1 MQIPEVLECIFAKMG
16 GIGKWQRDFLAE
28 LFSLIFSIQ
37 GRVNFTNLSRYST
50 RPELGFRRHFSK
62 FFDWLGFN
70 LALLGVV
77 GLELS
82 PSVIGAIDCS
92 YLPKAGKCTYG
103 LDRFWSGVAGRAKQG
118 LEISLLC
125 LINTLSGEAWSLYA
139 EQTPSDLSQGEGSQ
153 NEYTR
158 IDHYLTHWQSCL
170 SQLSAVVY
178 FACDGFYAKIKV
190 FEAFEAAQKHII
202 TKFRTDADLRYLYQ
216 GEHPK
221 GKRGRK
227 RRYDGKVDYKDL
239 SRWQYVGIDHQMAHL
254 ELYTQVLNSPRFKRD
269 FRVVLVRNIRLNRY
283 ILLACTDL
291 ELSARNIL
299 RFYQLRFQIE
309 FLFRDAKQF
318 AGLNHCQAR
327 DANKLHFHFNMSLA
341 AINLAR
347 LQMKQNQSIRSF
359 NDFTRRAYNRK
370 LLNWFLE
377 QLSPE
382 AKFDINHA
390 QIQQVCQF
398 GCMNPKPRS
407 KIEDS

>member
-1 MQIPEVLECIFAKMG
+1 MQIPEVLECIFAIMG
-16 GIGKWQRDFLAE
+16 GIAKWQRDFLTE
-28 LFSLIFSIQ
+28 LFAVIFSIQ
-37 GRVNFTNLSRYST
+37 GRANFTNLSRYSS
-50 RPELGFRRHFSK
+50 RPELAFRRHFSK
-62 FFDWLGFN
+62 FFDWLRFN
-70 LALLGVV
+70 MAFMEVG

-92 YLPKAGKCTYG
+92 YLPKAGKCSYG
-103 LDRFWSGVAGRAKQG
+103 LDKFWSGVAGRAKQG

-125 LINTLSGEAWSLYA
+125 LINTLNGEAWSLYA
-139 EQTPSDLSQGEGSQ
+139 EQTPSGLSGREGSKDD
-153 NEYTR
+153 YTR
-158 IDHYLTHWQSCL
+158 VDHYLTHWRSCL

-178 FACDGFYAKIKV
+178 FACDGFYAKTKV
-190 FEAFEAAQKHII
+190 FEAFAQAHKHII
-202 TKFRTDADLRYLYQ
+202 TKFRADADLRYLYQ
-216 GEHPK
+216 GEQLK

-227 RRYDGKVDYKDL
+227 RRYDGKVNFKDL

-269 FRVVLVRNIRLNRY
+269 FRVVLVRNTQLNRY

-318 AGLNHCQAR
+318 AGLSHCQAR
-327 DANKLHFHFNMSLA
+327 EANRLHFHFNMSLA

-347 LQMKQNQSIRSF
+347 FEMKENQTKRSF
-359 NDFTRRAYNRK
+359 NDFARKAYNRK
-370 LLNWFLE
+370 LLNWFLT

-382 AKFDINHA
+382 AKLEINQT
-390 QIQQVCQF
+390 QIQRICEF
-398 GCMNPKPRS
+398 GIIHQENRS
-407 KIEDS
+407 KIRDF

>member
-1 MQIPEVLECIFAKMG
+1 MQIPAVLECIFAIMS
-16 GIGKWQRDFLAE
+16 GIDKWQRDFLTE
-28 LFSLIFSIQ
+28 LFEVIFSIQ
-37 GRVNFTNLSRYST
+37 GRANFTNMSRYST
-50 RPELGFRRHFSK
+50 RPELAFRRHFSK
-62 FFDWLGFN
+62 FFDWLHFN
-70 LALLGVV
+70 LALMEVG

-103 LDRFWSGVAGRAKQG
+103 LDKFWSGVASRAKQG

-125 LINTLSGEAWSLYA
+125 LINTLNGEAWSLYA
-139 EQTPSDLSQGEGSQ
+139 EQTPSGLSGREGSED
-153 NEYTR
+153 EYTR
-158 IDHYLTHWQSCL
+158 IDQYLTHWRGCL
-170 SQLSAVVY
+170 SQLSGVVY

-190 FEAFEAAQKHII
+190 FEAFAQAGKHII
-202 TKFRTDADLRYLYQ
+202 TKFRSDADLRYLYQ
-216 GEHPK
+216 GEHPT
-221 GKRGRK
+221 GKRGPK
-227 RRYDGKVDYKDL
+227 KRYDGKVDFKEL
-239 SRWQYVGIDHQMAHL
+239 SRWQYVGIDHQMPHL

-269 FRVVLVRNIRLNRY
+269 FRVVLVRNIHLNRY

-318 AGLNHCQAR
+318 TGLNHCQAR

-347 LQMKQNQSIRSF
+347 LEMKQTQTTRSL
-359 NDFTRRAYNRK
+359 NNFTRRAYNRK

-382 AKFDINHA
+382 AKFDINQT
-390 QIQQVCQF
+390 QIQRICQF
-398 GCMNPKPRS
+398 GFIHQKPRS
-407 KIEDS
+407 KISDF